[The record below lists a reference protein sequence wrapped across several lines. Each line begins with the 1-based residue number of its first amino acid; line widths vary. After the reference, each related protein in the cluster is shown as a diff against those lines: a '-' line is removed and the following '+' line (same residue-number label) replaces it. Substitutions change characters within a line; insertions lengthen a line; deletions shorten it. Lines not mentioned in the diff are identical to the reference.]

1 MDVMVQWDDAATGAT
16 PLARVSAIASLET
29 LEAPSREIV
38 TLYGTPTPESL
49 ALALAATLEAR
60 KASRG
65 GVGFT
70 SGDWAVTELDGA
82 VGGTE
87 WRDRK
92 TGEIIRRELA
102 IPFNVLRET
111 AQDLLAEGGQS
122 IRRLLAGLLMPDWP
136 EGTIRALTFQL
147 AVAGAARTSDT
158 LAAMREA
165 DAENFADDE

>member
-1 MDVMVQWDDAATGAT
+1 MDVMVQWDDAATGST
-16 PLARVSAIASLET
+16 PLARVNAIASLET

-38 TLYGTPTPESL
+38 TLYGTPTADTL

-60 KASRG
+60 KASI
-65 GVGFT
+65 GVGFA
-70 SGDWAVTELDGA
+70 SGDFAVTETDGA

-87 WRDRK
+87 WRDRN
-92 TGEIIRRELA
+92 TGEIIRREMA

-111 AQDLLAEGGQS
+111 AHDLLAEGGQS

-136 EGTIRALTFQL
+136 EGTVRALTFQL
-147 AVAGAARTSDT
+147 AVAGAPRSSDM

-165 DAENFADDE
+165 DADNFTDDS

>member
-16 PLARVSAIASLET
+16 TLARVSAIASLET
-29 LEAPSREIV
+29 LEAPSREFV

-60 KASRG
+60 KAST

-70 SGDWAVTELDGA
+70 SGEWHITETDGA
-82 VGGTE
+82 VGGAE
-87 WRDRK
+87 WRDRN

-147 AVAGAARTSDT
+147 AVAGAPRTSDT